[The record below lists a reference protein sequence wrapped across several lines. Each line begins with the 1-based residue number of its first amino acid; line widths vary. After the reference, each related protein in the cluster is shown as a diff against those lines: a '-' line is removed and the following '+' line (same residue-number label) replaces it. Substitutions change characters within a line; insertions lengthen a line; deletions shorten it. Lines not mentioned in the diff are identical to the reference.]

1 MREHQ
6 GLRTT
11 AHPQLMEDDRYVIAC
26 RSVILSQD
34 YIKLAHEVIERERPP
49 TPLIGTFSW

>member
-34 YIKLAHEVIERERPP
+34 YIKLAHEVIERERR
-49 TPLIGTFSW
+49 LRAAA